1 MGVVSRLWRRKPKTA
16 NDTGGYNLK
25 KQSEQDV
32 AGGVRGRKTK
42 HESISTGTFGNLVKK
57 ASSDEAQGDKPIQEH
72 QKVRFNLL
80 KVGPMKDKNE
90 TDSCE
95 AWNKYQF

>member
-1 MGVVSRLWRRKPKTA
+1 MIPG
-16 NDTGGYNLK
+16 DTILK

-32 AGGVRGRKTK
+32 DGGVRRRKTK

-57 ASSDEAQGDKPIQEH
+57 ASLDAAQGDKPSEEH
-72 QKVRFNLL
+72 QKVLFNLL
-80 KVGPMKDKNE
+80 KVGPMKDKKD

-95 AWNKYQF
+95 AWNKYHF